1 MTNDEILQNKVEAEE
16 FDDSLDSISYKKVF
30 EALKRESSAH
40 IPINFADRLVTLIEA
55 RESKKSSRLELLLFI
70 CGAILSVILFA
81 VAIVLTKFELN
92 LGFLK
97 SINNFKGLIAFTIIF
112 TGILLLL
119 ERRLLRKEES
129 Y

>member
-1 MTNDEILQNKVEAEE
+1 MTNDEILQNKAESQE

-30 EALKRESSAH
+30 EALKRESSAK
-40 IPINFADRLVTLIEA
+40 IPTNFADRLVALIEV

-70 CGAILSVILFA
+70 AGAILSVILFA
-81 VAIVLTKFELN
+81 VAIVLTDFKLN
-92 LGFLK
+92 FGFLNF
-97 SINNFKGLIAFTIIF
+97 INNVKGLIAFTIIF

-119 ERRLLRKEES
+119 ERRLLRKEGI